1 MTSEPARQERT
12 EMTAVDRSQTT
23 ASVPSEPN
31 DDEMSVVDVLKRAV
45 IGFVVLVVGLS
56 LLGGVGALVFDGAIG
71 DAEADFV
78 TWVAEQRA
86 GVLDTVANNASSL
99 SDTWTVIGVVVG
111 AVTMLWAAGH
121 TRYAATVVLA
131 ILFEFGT
138 FLVVGAVIARSRPDV
153 EALGSIPSTPSFPSG
168 HTAAAFVIYGSLV
181 FVARSLSSQSSASQS
196 SVSQSSESQPS
207 ASQGWSTRSIPRSV
221 WLVPLFLALLV
232 AAARVYEG
240 VHYPTDVAAGLL
252 LGIGAVVAAS
262 VATGLTDL
270 PDTPGR
276 TR

>member
-1 MTSEPARQERT
+1 
-12 EMTAVDRSQTT
+12 MTAVDRSQTT

-31 DDEMSVVDVLKRAV
+31 DDEMSVVGVLKRAV

-138 FLVVGAVIARSRPDV
+138 FLVVGAVIGRSRPDV
-153 EALGSIPSTPSFPSG
+153 EALGSTPSTPSFPSG

-181 FVARSLSSQSSASQS
+181 FVARSLSSQSSA
-196 SVSQSSESQPS
+196 SQPS

-270 PDTPGR
+270 PGTPGR